1 MTQAFPKTLSL
12 RCGPVAA
19 IDLALF
25 AAASGD
31 HNPLHLDA
39 QIAQSAGFAKP
50 VVHGMLSMA
59 YCSRLFTQHFGAGCV
74 RRLHTRFTGVA
85 LLGDTI
91 VLEAT
96 LQEVDSNGAQ
106 YQLKGYQLKASN
118 EAGTELVTG
127 SALVLPSA
135 LPALR

>member
-1 MTQAFPKTLSL
+1 MTQEFSSTLSL

-25 AAASGD
+25 AASSGD

-39 QIAQSAGFAKP
+39 QVAQAAGFAKP

-59 YCSRLFTQHFGAGCV
+59 YCGRLFTQHFGAGCI

-85 LLGDTI
+85 MLGDTI

-96 LQEVDSNGAQ
+96 LQESNAEGA
-106 YQLKGYQLKASN
+106 LYQLKALN
-118 EAGTELVTG
+118 EAGVELVSG
-127 SALVLPSA
+127 SARIQP
-135 LPALR
+135 LRI